1 MTDAMLD
8 KLKHV
13 PPPSSDAR
21 RAAIDAAARAYAHES
36 SVTETTQGSNE
47 DLRLTRSADEMKR
60 RAWMPARRTTYAI
73 AASVAVAAVSVP
85 VLLHY
90 LAQYP
95 QGSLTLS
102 DDEAAAKRQ
111 MEADALAGERMR
123 QVAQQKQEEQAQA
136 RGADQAKLAASE
148 PAKPD
153 EEKAR
158 AQNQPAQWPSRDSV
172 DALGQASQMRR
183 ELKDGLLGGAG
194 HAARSVDQ
202 RASVQ
207 PAAPMGYAG
216 PTLLSR
222 LDQDRQSGM
231 LLPPPQQV
239 EQGRDRFDATPPNPV
254 KSVAHEPV
262 STFSIDVDTASYSFV
277 RRALNAGRLPPKDAV
292 RVEEMINYFPYDYA
306 APRKRARR
314 RSSRP

>member
-1 MTDAMLD
+1 
-8 KLKHV
+8 
-13 PPPSSDAR
+13 
-21 RAAIDAAARAYAHES
+21 
-36 SVTETTQGSNE
+36 
-47 DLRLTRSADEMKR
+47 
-60 RAWMPARRTTYAI
+60 MPARRTTYAI

-95 QGSLTLS
+95 QGSLTLA
-102 DDEAAAKRQ
+102 DGEAAAKQQ
-111 MEADALAGERMR
+111 MEADVRGAERVR
-123 QVAQQKQEEQAQA
+123 QVTLQKQEEQAQA
-136 RGADQAKLAASE
+136 RGADQARLAASE
-148 PAKPD
+148 PAKPN

-158 AQNQPAQWPSRDSV
+158 AQNQPAQTPARDSI
-172 DALGQASQMRR
+172 DALGQASQVRR

-254 KSVAHEPV
+254 KSVAQRAGLHLLHRCGHGLLL
-262 STFSIDVDTASYSFV
+262 V
-277 RRALNAGRLPPKDAV
+277 RAARAECRAAAAEGR
-292 RVEEMINYFPYDYA
+292 
-306 APRKRARR
+306 RARR
-314 RSSRP
+314 GDDQLFPLRLCAARRARASRSCRP